1 MLPAAL
7 STGDFVTDLPRLS
20 QWMNCLTDI
29 VMSPVGY
36 DSREAILVTV
46 EGQVGGDGDGGDG
59 GGPVVSL
66 VGKGFSRISAMCF
79 AIIYGAEAV
88 EAFQASDQE
97 VDEKHQEDL
106 DLWKMRLGVD
116 SLPCINHVLV
126 CQVNQR
132 PNELFSADSSL
143 IANFPAS
150 FPQYEL
156 CKENFSG
163 EFCRKLEHKSSL
175 IANFPARFPAV

>member
-1 MLPAAL
+1 M
-7 STGDFVTDLPRLS
+7 TDLPRLS

-46 EGQVGGDGDGGDG
+46 EGQVGGDGDGGHG

-79 AIIYGAEAV
+79 AIIHGAEAV

-132 PNELFSADSSL
+132 PNEFFSADSSL
-143 IANFPAS
+143 IANFPRVFLSMSFARRTFPAS
-150 FPQYEL
+150 FV
-156 CKENFSG
+156 ENSNT
-163 EFCRKLEHKSSL
+163 KAHS
-175 IANFPARFPAV
+175 